1 VHLNKLGKKNE
12 NNEEINIKD
21 RLKDRS
27 SLGIT
32 EYF

>member
-1 VHLNKLGKKNE
+1 MHLNKLGKKNE
-12 NNEEINIKD
+12 NNEEIIIKD

>member
-12 NNEEINIKD
+12 NNEEIIIKD